1 MSDKITVLD
10 GKNFKQFISS
20 GVTLVDYWASWCGPC
35 RMVAPILELVA
46 EKIGDKAKIGKV
58 NVDENAELS
67 NAAAVSAIPNLCIYK
82 NGKLVDRIVGV
93 VPQEQ
98 IVALIEKY
106 L

>member
-1 MSDKITVLD
+1 MSDKITTLD
-10 GKNFKQFISS
+10 SKNFAQFISE

-58 NVDENAELS
+58 NVDENADLS
-67 NAAAVSAIPNLCIYK
+67 NKASVNAIPNLCIYK
-82 NGKLVDRIVGV
+82 NGELVDRIVGV

-98 IVALIEKY
+98 IIALIEKY